1 MTTTH
6 MKINQRAAPKGPL
19 PIAKLRDYP
28 PRVAVEWRHEEPMTI
43 HIAIEEPLAKKVE
56 EAAKSLATSPERYV
70 LDAVTKTLA
79 GNGESFHDA
88 PGDEPVNPLLGLLAD
103 DPELADFIA
112 ETSAQLRTLP
122 MRAPRE

>member
-1 MTTTH
+1 
-6 MKINQRAAPKGPL
+6 
-19 PIAKLRDYP
+19 
-28 PRVAVEWRHEEPMTI
+28 MTI

-79 GNGESFHDA
+79 GNGDSSHDV

-112 ETSAQLRTLP
+112 ETSAKLRTLP

>member
-1 MTTTH
+1 MKTTR
-6 MKINQRAAPKGPL
+6 RAAPKGPFPL
-19 PIAKLRDYP
+19 AKLRDYP
-28 PRVAVEWRHEEPMTI
+28 ARVVLEWTEEERMTI
-43 HIAIEEPLAKKVE
+43 HIEIQEPLAKKVE

-70 LDAVTKTLA
+70 LDAVTKTLT
-79 GNGESFHDA
+79 GDGDSPHGA

>member
-1 MTTTH
+1 
-6 MKINQRAAPKGPL
+6 MKTNQRAAPKGPL
-19 PIAKLRDYP
+19 PLTKLRDYP
-28 PRVAVEWRHEEPMTI
+28 AQVVVEWPKEDLMTI

-79 GNGESFHDA
+79 GNRESTHGS

-112 ETSAQLRTLP
+112 ETSAKLRTLP